1 MPMPER
7 PKSVRR
13 TLLLLLLPAGV
24 ALMGLAWFIHGLLL
38 EQMSRD
44 FVVGRLQD
52 EVAFLEH
59 QLTRTGADLENLD
72 TGTYFEDVFHH
83 AFAIA
88 IDNENQISPEKWR
101 PLLEALIDDE
111 RTGPFVVRDSAGV
124 DASENLLAYRKT
136 TVINDRPVVII
147 VAEDLGD
154 LHQTQQSLHLWTAV
168 VSLLLVGLL
177 ASSIWFGIT
186 LALRPVKALQRALE
200 DLREGRETRI
210 HTQAPD
216 EFQPLVDQLNQ
227 LLDALDQR
235 LERSRDALANLSHSV
250 KTPIAAVRQVL
261 EDQDRELDPAL
272 RQEMARRL
280 SDIHQKLEAEMR
292 RSQFSGPQTGKVA
305 QPVKLARDLL
315 WMLGRLHQGKN
326 FELST
331 DLDISHRWP
340 IEEHDLNEL
349 MGNLLDNAGK
359 WARRH
364 VELTLWETG
373 TDLCLQVADDGQGV
387 ADDTL
392 ANLGTRG
399 LRLDEQ
405 TPGHGLGL
413 AIVADI
419 VVRYGGKLTFSRA
432 SAGGLNARILVPRH
446 ATTSRY

>member
-1 MPMPER
+1 
-7 PKSVRR
+7 
-13 TLLLLLLPAGV
+13 
-24 ALMGLAWFIHGLLL
+24 MGLAWFIHGLLL

-44 FVVGRLQD
+44 FVEGRLKD

-59 QLTRTGADLENLD
+59 QLTRTGADLAKLD

-88 IDNENQISPEKWR
+88 IDEENQISPKKWQ

-111 RTGPFVVRDSAGV
+111 RTGPFLVRDAAGI
-124 DASENLLAYRKT
+124 DIPGNLLAYRKT
-136 TVINDRPVVII
+136 TVINNKPVVII
-147 VAEDLGD
+147 VAEDLGA
-154 LHQTQQSLHLWTAV
+154 LHQTQQYLHLWTAV

-177 ASSIWFGIT
+177 ATSIWFGIT
-186 LALRPVKALQRALE
+186 LALRPVRTLQLALE
-200 DLREGRETRI
+200 DLRQGRETRI
-210 HTQAPD
+210 HTQAPE

-250 KTPIAAVRQVL
+250 KTPIAAVRQIL
-261 EDQDRELDPAL
+261 DDHERELTPSL

-292 RSQFSGPQTGKVA
+292 RSQFSGPQAGKVA
-305 QPVKLARDLL
+305 QPVKQARDLL
-315 WMLGRLHQGKN
+315 WMLGRLHPDKN

-331 DLDISHRWP
+331 DLDETHRWP
-340 IEEHDLNEL
+340 VEEHDLNEL

-359 WARRH
+359 WAKH
-364 VELTLWETG
+364 HAELTLWETDTG
-373 TDLCLQVADDGQGV
+373 YCLQVADDGAGV

-392 ANLGTRG
+392 ENLGTRG

-419 VVRYGGKLTFSRA
+419 VERYGAEMTFSRA
-432 SAGGLNARILVPRH
+432 SAGGLNACIVIPRH
-446 ATTSRY
+446 TTVSRV

>member
-1 MPMPER
+1 MFSLPIAER
-7 PKSVRR
+7 RKSVRR
-13 TLLLLLLPAGV
+13 ALLLLLLPAGV

-44 FVVGRLQD
+44 FVEGRLKD

-59 QLTRTGADLENLD
+59 QLTRTGADLTKLD

-88 IDNENQISPEKWR
+88 IDGQSQVSPEKWQ
-101 PLLEALIDDE
+101 PLLEALLDDE
-111 RTGPFVVRDSAGV
+111 RTGPFLVGAPTAIDVAGK
-124 DASENLLAYRKT
+124 LLAYRRT
-136 TVINDRPVVII
+136 TVINNKPVVII

-168 VSLLLVGLL
+168 VSLLLVGML
-177 ASSIWFGIT
+177 ASAIWFGIN
-186 LALRPVKALQRALE
+186 LALRPVKALQLALE
-200 DLREGRETRI
+200 DLQQGRETRI
-210 HTQAPD
+210 HTQAPE
-216 EFQPLVDQLNQ
+216 EFRPLVDQLNQ
-227 LLDALDQR
+227 LLDTLDQR

-250 KTPIAAVRQVL
+250 KTPIAAVRQIL
-261 EDQDRELDPAL
+261 DDHERELTPSL
-272 RQEMARRL
+272 RREMAHRL

-292 RSQFSGPQTGKVA
+292 RSQFSGPQAGKVA
-305 QPVKLARDLL
+305 QPVKQARDLL
-315 WMLGRLHQGKN
+315 WMLGRLHPDKN

-331 DLDISHRWP
+331 DLDEAHRWP
-340 IEEHDLNEL
+340 VEEHDLNEL

-359 WARRH
+359 WASQH
-364 VELTLWETG
+364 AELALWET
-373 TDLCLQVADDGQGV
+373 DVSFCLQVADDGAGV

-392 ANLGTRG
+392 TDLGTRG

-419 VVRYGGKLTFSRA
+419 VDRYSGQITFSR
-432 SAGGLNARILVPRH
+432 SPAGGLNVLVVIP
-446 ATTSRY
+446 A

>member
-13 TLLLLLLPAGV
+13 TLLLLLLPASI

-44 FVVGRLQD
+44 FVEGRLKD

-59 QLTRTGADLENLD
+59 QLSRTGADLENLD

-88 IDNENQISPEKWR
+88 INEENQVSPRKWQ

-111 RTGPFVVRDSAGV
+111 RTGPFLVRAPAGSDV
-124 DASENLLAYRKT
+124 SGNLLAYRKT
-136 TVINDRPVVII
+136 TVINNKPVVII
-147 VAEDLGD
+147 VAEDLGE

-177 ASSIWFGIT
+177 ASAIWFGIT
-186 LALRPVKALQRALE
+186 LALRPVKALQRALA

-210 HTQAPD
+210 HTQAPE
-216 EFQPLVDQLNQ
+216 EFRPLVDQLNQ
-227 LLDALDQR
+227 LLDALDRR

-250 KTPIAAVRQVL
+250 KTPIAAVRQIL
-261 EDQDRELDPAL
+261 EDQDRELTPSL

-292 RSQFSGPQTGKVA
+292 RSQFSGPQAGKVA
-305 QPVKLARDLL
+305 QPVKQARDLL
-315 WMLGRLHQGKN
+315 WMLGRLHPDKN

-331 DLDISHRWP
+331 DLDETHRWP
-340 IEEHDLNEL
+340 VEEHDLNEL

-359 WARRH
+359 WAKRH
-364 VELTLWETG
+364 AELTLWETDTG
-373 TDLCLQVADDGQGV
+373 YCLQVADDGAGV

-392 ANLGTRG
+392 VNLGTRG

-419 VVRYGGKLTFSRA
+419 VERYGGQVTFS
-432 SAGGLNARILVPRH
+432 SSPGGGLHGLVLIPK
-446 ATTSRY
+446 

>member
-1 MPMPER
+1 MPMPEH

-13 TLLLLLLPAGV
+13 TLLLLLLPASI
-24 ALMGLAWFIHGLLL
+24 ALMGLAWFVHGLLL

-44 FVVGRLQD
+44 FVEGRLKD

-59 QLTRTGADLENLD
+59 QLSRTGADLENLD
-72 TGTYFEDVFHH
+72 TGTYFEAVFHH

-88 IDNENQISPEKWR
+88 INDESQISPKKWQ

-111 RTGPFVVRDSAGV
+111 RTGPFLVQAPAGSDV
-124 DASENLLAYRKT
+124 SGNLLAYRKT
-136 TVINDRPVVII
+136 TVINDKPVVII
-147 VAEDLGD
+147 VAEDLGE

-177 ASSIWFGIT
+177 ASAIWFGIT
-186 LALRPVKALQRALE
+186 LALRPVRALQLALE

-210 HTQAPD
+210 HTQAPE
-216 EFQPLVDQLNQ
+216 EFRPLVDQLNQ

-250 KTPIAAVRQVL
+250 KTPIAAVRQIL

-272 RQEMARRL
+272 RQEMAGRL

-305 QPVKLARDLL
+305 QPVKQARDLL
-315 WMLGRLHQGKN
+315 WMLGRLHPHKN

-331 DLDISHRWP
+331 SLDETRRWP

-349 MGNLLDNAGK
+349 VGNLLDNAGK
-359 WARRH
+359 WAEKNA
-364 VELTLWETG
+364 ELTLWET
-373 TDLCLQVADDGQGV
+373 DSHYCLQIDDDGHGV
-387 ADDTL
+387 AGETL
-392 ANLGTRG
+392 ENLGTRG

-419 VVRYGGKLTFSRA
+419 VESYGGGITFSRA
-432 SAGGLNARILVPRH
+432 TAGGLRAHIVIPG
-446 ATTSRY
+446 TKSEKP